1 MCASWPLRPRARNR
15 KARLEIWDWCES
27 EPTTRAWVV
36 SSELRGSSCAASSHP
51 RNLYAARHLL
61 GGRSHEPRVRDQRPW
76 WSGDVGSD
84 AADAA
89 GQAARAGGAAALVSA
104 VFGARTSG
112 RPRGQAQEEGRQE
125 E

>member
-1 MCASWPLRPRARNR
+1 MGLGRVRTYDPRVGGVKRTSRFLLRSLVAPTKSIPR
-15 KARLEIWDWCES
+15 
-27 EPTTRAWVV
+27 TRH
-36 SSELRGSSCAASSHP
+36 S
-51 RNLYAARHLL
+51 L

-104 VFGARTSG
+104 VSG
-112 RPRGQAQEEGRQE
+112 DRKSTRLNSSHVRISYAVF
-125 E
+125 